1 MATIATLQSRLT
13 EAEEAYHQLNMG
25 RQAKV
30 FVDQNGERIE
40 YNAASRGQLFA
51 YIQDLRS
58 QLGVA
63 GAGSPLQ
70 VWM

>member
-1 MATIATLQSRLT
+1 MADTATLTRWLT
-13 EAEEAYHQLNMG
+13 EAEQAYHQLNIG
-25 RQAKV
+25 GQAKV

-40 YNAASRGQLFA
+40 YNAATRGQLFA

-58 QLGVA
+58 QLASGTT
-63 GAGSPLQ
+63 GSPLQ